1 MDSSRRGGGFVT
13 FRLILWPVDSSRS
26 ILEGAV
32 EFLQSSAT
40 LRFHRA
46 RDFAIR
52 RNIRRIRAVVLA
64 DFRELLTNF
73 VDPRLSASAEPHV
86 KFVEAVLAGSVQL
99 RDRAGQEA
107 SSRLDRRLG
116 RCRGE

>member
-1 MDSSRRGGGFVT
+1 M
-13 FRLILWPVDSSRS
+13 
-26 ILEGAV
+26 
-32 EFLQSSAT
+32 
-40 LRFHRA
+40 FHRA
-46 RDFAIR
+46 CDFAIR

-64 DFRELLTNF
+64 DLRELLAIF
-73 VDPRLSASAEPHV
+73 VNLQLSASAEPHV
-86 KFVEAVLAGSVQL
+86 KFFEAVLAGSVQR